1 VLEEIHHFILG
12 DMEEEQQEDMA
23 NLAMLTKLDKEGVLA
38 CHYKAYI
45 VRTCRYGT
53 AAGATRGESSK
64 NG

>member
-1 VLEEIHHFILG
+1 
-12 DMEEEQQEDMA
+12 MEEEQQEDMA